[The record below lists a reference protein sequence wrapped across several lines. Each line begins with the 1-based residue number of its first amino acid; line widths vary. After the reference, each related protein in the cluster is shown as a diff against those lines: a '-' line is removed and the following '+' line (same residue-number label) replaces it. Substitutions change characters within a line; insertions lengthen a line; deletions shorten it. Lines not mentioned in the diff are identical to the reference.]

1 MKEALVVKEA
11 LVAAPV
17 DAAEVPSVRVQRQ
30 TISGMIALL
39 IGVGVLITIMSMPWW
54 ASQGL
59 IRSVVE
65 LCCYIAVAQM
75 WNLLAGYAGLVS
87 VGQQAF
93 VGVAAYMMFVLA
105 QLWGINPFA
114 AVLLCLVAPVVLAI
128 PTYGLLHRLDG
139 PYFAIGTWVI
149 AEVMRLA
156 TSVFTYVNA
165 GAGMSL
171 RVMTSY
177 SADERAI
184 GVSLLTALMLL
195 VTFGG
200 SYLLLRSRYGLALTA
215 IRDNP
220 VAAASQGVNVG
231 RLRFLIW
238 IGAAAGT
245 GLAGAIYFMAQLRI
259 TPPSAFDPNWANI
272 SIFIVMV
279 GGLGSLEGVLI
290 GALIYFFADRWF
302 GEYGAT
308 YLVVLGLLTLF
319 MALFA
324 RGGVWGLICRLVD
337 APWFPTRR
345 TLMEDRR

>member
-1 MKEALVVKEA
+1 MAAIFAPAHAEAA
-11 LVAAPV
+11 QPA
-17 DAAEVPSVRVQRQ
+17 SVRVQRQ
-30 TISGMIALL
+30 TASGVAALIIG
-39 IGVGVLITIMSMPWW
+39 IGVLLTIASMSLW

-59 IRSVVE
+59 IRDVVE

-75 WNLLAGYAGLVS
+75 WNLLAGYGGMVS

-93 VGVAAYMMFVLA
+93 VGVAAYMLFVMA
-105 QLWGINPFA
+105 QLWGINPFVS
-114 AVLLCLVAPVVLAI
+114 VLLAMIAPAILAI

-156 TSVFTYVNA
+156 TSVFGYVNA

-177 SADERAI
+177 SADQRAL
-184 GVSLLTALMLL
+184 GVSLLCALMLL
-195 VTFGG
+195 LTVGG
-200 SYLLLRSRYGLALTA
+200 SYALLRSRYGLALIA
-215 IRDNP
+215 MRDNP
-220 VAAASQGVNVG
+220 IAAASQGVNVG
-231 RLRFLIW
+231 CVRFLLW
-238 IGAAAGT
+238 VAAAMGT

-259 TPPSAFDPNWANI
+259 TPPSAYDPNWANI
-272 SIFIVMV
+272 AIFIVMV

-324 RGGVWGLICRLVD
+324 RGGIWGLICKVVD

-345 TLMEDRR
+345 VLLEDKP

>member
-1 MKEALVVKEA
+1 MT
-11 LVAAPV
+11 AAVLTADTLP
-17 DAAEVPSVRVQRQ
+17 PPVRVQRL
-30 TISGMIALL
+30 TRSGLVAGAIAAGA
-39 IGVGVLITIMSMPWW
+39 IATVASMPLW

-65 LCCYIAVAQM
+65 LCCYIAIAQM

-93 VGVAAYMMFVLA
+93 VGVSAYAMFVLA
-105 QLWGINPFA
+105 QLWGLNPFA
-114 AVLLCLVAPVVLAI
+114 AVLLSLVAPALLAI

-139 PYFAIGTWVI
+139 PYFAIGTWVV

-156 TSVFTYVNA
+156 TSMFGYVNA

-177 SADERAI
+177 SPMERAWGI
-184 GVSLLTALMLL
+184 SLLCAFMLL
-195 VTFGG
+195 LTVGG
-200 SYLLLRSRYGLALTA
+200 SYLLLRSRYGLALVA
-215 IRDNP
+215 MRDNP
-220 VAAASQGVNVG
+220 VAARSQGVNVG

-238 IGAAAGT
+238 VAAAVGT
-245 GLAGAIYFMAQLRI
+245 GLVGSVYFMAQLRI
-259 TPPSAFDPNWANI
+259 TPPAAYDPNWANI
-272 SIFIVMV
+272 AIFIVMV

-302 GEYGAT
+302 GEYGAA

-324 RGGVWGLICRLVD
+324 RGGVWGLICRVVD

-345 TLMEDRR
+345 TLLEERR

>member
-1 MKEALVVKEA
+1 MREALAELPA
-11 LVAAPV
+11 
-17 DAAEVPSVRVQRQ
+17 DAAEPPAVRVQRQ
-30 TISGMIALL
+30 TASGMIALVL
-39 IGVGVLITIMSMPWW
+39 GIGVLITIASMPWW
-54 ASQGL
+54 ASQGM

-65 LCCYIAVAQM
+65 LSCYIAVAQM

-105 QLWGINPFA
+105 QIWGINPFVS
-114 AVLLCLVAPVVLAI
+114 VLLCLLAPALLAI

-139 PYFAIGTWVI
+139 PYFAIGTWVV

-177 SADERAI
+177 SADERAV

-195 VTFGG
+195 VTIGG
-200 SYLLLRSRYGLALTA
+200 SYWLLRSRYGLALTA

-238 IGAAAGT
+238 VAAAVGT

-259 TPPSAFDPNWANI
+259 TPPSAYDPNWANV

-279 GGLGSLEGVLI
+279 GGLGSIEGVLI

-324 RGGVWGLICRLVD
+324 RGGIWGLICKVVD

-345 TLMEDRR
+345 TLLEDKR

>member
-1 MKEALVVKEA
+1 M
-11 LVAAPV
+11 AAVFAPAHAE
-17 DAAEVPSVRVQRQ
+17 AAEPTPVRVQRQ
-30 TISGMIALL
+30 TASGVVALIIG
-39 IGVGVLITIMSMPWW
+39 IGVLLTIASMSLW

-59 IRSVVE
+59 IRDVVE

-75 WNLLAGYAGLVS
+75 WNLLAGYGGLVS

-93 VGVAAYMMFVLA
+93 VGVAAYLLFVMA
-105 QLWGINPFA
+105 QVWGINPFV
-114 AVLLCLVAPVVLAI
+114 AVLLAMIAPAILAI

-156 TSVFTYVNA
+156 TSVFGYVNA

-171 RVMTSY
+171 RVMTGY
-177 SADERAI
+177 SADQRAL
-184 GVSLLTALMLL
+184 GVSLLCAFMLL
-195 VTFGG
+195 VTVGG
-200 SYLLLRSRYGLALTA
+200 SYALLRSRYGLALVA
-215 IRDNP
+215 MRDNP

-231 RLRFLIW
+231 RVRFLLW
-238 IGAAAGT
+238 VAAAMGT

-259 TPPSAFDPNWANI
+259 TPPSAYDPNWANI
-272 SIFIVMV
+272 AIFIVMV

-324 RGGVWGLICRLVD
+324 RGGIWGLICKVVD

-345 TLMEDRR
+345 VLLEDKP

>member
-1 MKEALVVKEA
+1 MADIFA
-11 LVAAPV
+11 PAHAAS
-17 DAAEVPSVRVQRQ
+17 AEPTPARVQRQ
-30 TISGMIALL
+30 TASGVVALIIG
-39 IGVGVLITIMSMPWW
+39 IGVLLTIASMSAW

-59 IRSVVE
+59 IRDVVE

-75 WNLLAGYAGLVS
+75 WNLLAGYGGLVS

-93 VGVAAYMMFVLA
+93 VGVAAYLMFVMA
-105 QLWGINPFA
+105 QLWGVNPFV
-114 AVLLCLVAPVVLAI
+114 AVLLAMIAPAILAV

-156 TSVFTYVNA
+156 TSVFGYVNA

-171 RVMTSY
+171 RVMTGY
-177 SADERAI
+177 SADQRAL
-184 GVSLLTALMLL
+184 GVSLLCALMLL
-195 VTFGG
+195 LTVGG
-200 SYLLLRSRYGLALTA
+200 SYALLRSRYGLALIA
-215 IRDNP
+215 MRDNP
-220 VAAASQGVNVG
+220 IAAASQGVNVG
-231 RLRFLIW
+231 RVRFLLW
-238 IGAAAGT
+238 VAAAMGT

-259 TPPSAFDPNWANI
+259 TPPSAYDPNWANI
-272 SIFIVMV
+272 AIFIVMV

-324 RGGVWGLICRLVD
+324 RGGIWGLICKVVD

-345 TLMEDRR
+345 ILLEDKP

>member
-1 MKEALVVKEA
+1 MADA
-11 LVAAPV
+11 VAPTYA
-17 DAAEVPSVRVQRQ
+17 DAAEPAPVRVRRQ
-30 TISGMIALL
+30 TASGVVALVIGIGL
-39 IGVGVLITIMSMPWW
+39 IITIASMSLW

-59 IRSVVE
+59 IRDVVE

-75 WNLLAGYAGLVS
+75 WNLLAGYGGMVS

-93 VGVAAYMMFVLA
+93 VGVAAYMLFVMA
-105 QLWGINPFA
+105 QLWGINPFV
-114 AVLLCLVAPVVLAI
+114 AVMLAMIAPAILAV

-156 TSVFTYVNA
+156 TSVFGYVNA

-177 SADERAI
+177 PADQRAL
-184 GVSLLTALMLL
+184 GVSLLCALMLL
-195 VTFGG
+195 LTVGG
-200 SYLLLRSRYGLALTA
+200 SYALLRSRYGLALIA

-220 VAAASQGVNVG
+220 IAAASQGVNVG
-231 RLRFLIW
+231 RMRFLLW
-238 IGAAAGT
+238 VAAAMGT

-259 TPPSAFDPNWANI
+259 TPPSAYDPNWANI
-272 SIFIVMV
+272 AIFIVMV

-324 RGGVWGLICRLVD
+324 RGGIWGLICKLVD

-345 TLMEDRR
+345 RLLEDKP

>member
-1 MKEALVVKEA
+1 MADVFA
-11 LVAAPV
+11 HADTGAAQLAP
-17 DAAEVPSVRVQRQ
+17 VRVQRQ
-30 TISGMIALL
+30 TASGVVALI
-39 IGVGVLITIMSMPWW
+39 IGLGVLVTIASMPLW

-59 IRSVVE
+59 IRDVVE

-75 WNLLAGYAGLVS
+75 WNLLAGYGGLVS

-93 VGVAAYMMFVLA
+93 VGVAAYMMFVMA
-105 QLWGINPFA
+105 QLWGINPFV
-114 AVLLCLVAPVVLAI
+114 AVMLAMIAPAILAV

-156 TSVFTYVNA
+156 TSVFGYVNA

-171 RVMTSY
+171 RVMTGY
-177 SADERAI
+177 SADERAL
-184 GVSLLTALMLL
+184 GVSLISALMLL
-195 VTFGG
+195 LTVGG
-200 SYLLLRSRYGLALTA
+200 SYALLRSRYGLALIA

-231 RLRFLIW
+231 RVRFLLW
-238 IGAAAGT
+238 VAAAMGT
-245 GLAGAIYFMAQLRI
+245 GLAGATYFLAQLRI
-259 TPPSAFDPNWANI
+259 TPPSAYDPNWANI
-272 SIFIVMV
+272 AIFIVMV

-302 GEYGAT
+302 GEYGTT
-308 YLVVLGLLTLF
+308 YMVVLGLLTLF

-324 RGGVWGLICRLVD
+324 RGGIWGLICKVVD

-345 TLMEDRR
+345 ILLEDKS

>member
-1 MKEALVVKEA
+1 MS
-11 LVAAPV
+11 
-17 DAAEVPSVRVQRQ
+17 DAIATVYGDTTSFPPVRVQRQ
-30 TISGMIALL
+30 TISGVVAMF
-39 IGVGVLITIMSMPWW
+39 IGIGVLITIASMPLW

-59 IRSVVE
+59 IRDVIE

-93 VGVAAYMMFVLA
+93 IGVAAYMMFVLA
-105 QLWGINPFA
+105 QLWGLNPF
-114 AVLLCLVAPVVLAI
+114 VAVVLCVIAPAI
-128 PTYGLLHRLDG
+128 LAVPTYGLLHRLDG
-139 PYFAIGTWVI
+139 PYFAIGTWVV

-156 TSVFTYVNA
+156 TSVFGYVNA

-177 SADERAI
+177 SAEERAI
-184 GVSLLTALMLL
+184 GVSLLSALLLL
-195 VTFGG
+195 VTVGG
-200 SYLLLRSRYGLALTA
+200 SYWLLRSRYGLALTA
-215 IRDNP
+215 MRDNP

-231 RLRFLIW
+231 RLRFLVW
-238 IGAAAGT
+238 IAAAVGT

-259 TPPSAFDPNWANI
+259 TPPSAYDPNWANI
-272 SIFIVMV
+272 AIFIVMV
-279 GGLGSLEGVLI
+279 GGLGSIEGVLI

-308 YLVVLGLLTLF
+308 YLVVLGLMTLF

-324 RGGVWGLICRLVD
+324 RGGIWGLVSKLVD

-345 TLMEDRR
+345 TLLEDRR

>member
-1 MKEALVVKEA
+1 MADA
-11 LVAAPV
+11 FAPTH
-17 DAAEVPSVRVQRQ
+17 AHATEPPAVRVQRQ
-30 TISGMIALL
+30 TASGVVALIIGIGLLVTIA
-39 IGVGVLITIMSMPWW
+39 TMSLW

-59 IRSVVE
+59 IRDVVE

-75 WNLLAGYAGLVS
+75 WNLLAGYGGMVS

-93 VGVAAYMMFVLA
+93 VGVAAYMLFVMA
-105 QLWGINPFA
+105 QLWGINPFV
-114 AVLLCLVAPVVLAI
+114 AVILAMIAPAILAI

-156 TSVFTYVNA
+156 TSVFGYVNA

-171 RVMTSY
+171 RVMTTY
-177 SADERAI
+177 SPTERAL
-184 GVSLLTALMLL
+184 GVSLLCALMLL
-195 VTFGG
+195 LTVGG
-200 SYLLLRSRYGLALTA
+200 SYALLRSRYGLALIA

-220 VAAASQGVNVG
+220 IAAASQGVNVG
-231 RLRFLIW
+231 RMRFLLW
-238 IGAAAGT
+238 VAAAIGT

-259 TPPSAFDPNWANI
+259 TPPSGYDPNWANI
-272 SIFIVMV
+272 AIFIVMV

-324 RGGVWGLICRLVD
+324 RGGIWGLICKVVD

-345 TLMEDRR
+345 ILLEDKP

>member
-1 MKEALVVKEA
+1 VTDVTA
-11 LVAAPV
+11 AAPD
-17 DAAEVPSVRVQRQ
+17 DATTLPPVRVQRQ
-30 TISGMIALL
+30 TPSGVVALVL
-39 IGVGVLITIMSMPWW
+39 GIGIICTVASMPLW

-59 IRSVVE
+59 IRDVVE

-93 VGVAAYMMFVLA
+93 VGVAAYMMFVMA
-105 QLWGINPFA
+105 QLWGINPFV
-114 AVLLCLVAPVVLAI
+114 AVVLAMIAPALLAI

-139 PYFAIGTWVI
+139 PYFAIGTWVV

-156 TSVFTYVNA
+156 TSVFGYVNA

-171 RVMTSY
+171 RVMTGY
-177 SADERAI
+177 SPMERAI
-184 GVSLLTALMLL
+184 GVSALCALMLL
-195 VTFGG
+195 ATVGG
-200 SYLLLRSRYGLALTA
+200 TYLLLRSRYGLALIA
-215 IRDNP
+215 MRDNP

-231 RLRFLIW
+231 RLRFLVW
-238 IGAAAGT
+238 VAAAVGT
-245 GLAGAIYFMAQLRI
+245 GLAGAVYFMAQLRI
-259 TPPSAFDPNWANI
+259 TPPSAYDPNWASI
-272 SIFIVMV
+272 AIFIVMV

-308 YLVVLGLLTLF
+308 YLVVLGLLTLT

-324 RGGVWGLICRLVD
+324 RGGIWGLICKVVD

-345 TLMEDRR
+345 TLLEDRR

>member
-1 MKEALVVKEA
+1 MTEALALSTPETAPPAAVRVRRQTLSGMVAMGLGLAA
-11 LVAAPV
+11 LVAVA
-17 DAAEVPSVRVQRQ
+17 
-30 TISGMIALL
+30 
-39 IGVGVLITIMSMPWW
+39 SMPRW
-54 ASQGL
+54 ASPGL
-59 IRSVVE
+59 IRDVVE

-75 WNLLAGYAGLVS
+75 WNLLGGYAGLVS

-93 VGVAAYMMFVLA
+93 VGVAAYAMFVMA
-105 QLWGINPFA
+105 QLWGINPFL
-114 AVLLCLVAPVVLAI
+114 AVLLATVAPGLLAI

-156 TSVFTYVNA
+156 TSNIGYVNA

-177 SADERAI
+177 SAADRAL
-184 GVSLLTALMLL
+184 GVSLLSAFLLL
-195 VTFGG
+195 VTVGG
-200 SYLLLRSRYGLALTA
+200 SYWLLRSRYGLALTA

-238 IGAAAGT
+238 VAAAIGT
-245 GLAGAIYFMAQLRI
+245 GLAGGIYFMAQLRI
-259 TPPSAFDPNWANI
+259 TPPSAFNPNWANV

-290 GALIYFFADRWF
+290 GAVIYFFGTRWF
-302 GEYGAT
+302 GQYGTT

-324 RGGVWGLICRLVD
+324 RGGIWGLICKWVD
-337 APWFPTRR
+337 MPWFPTRR
-345 TLMEDRR
+345 TLLEGKP